1 MIVFNGSRSSGKTK
15 TLIRYC
21 LDNDI
26 AIACYSPEEKILI
39 TQKSIA
45 YFNQV
50 VKTVLM
56 TELSSYKEPV
66 AIDEYKF
73 KISLDSLYLIFRYI
87 SSVKRVL
94 EICNCRYT
102 CCSFQMS
109 SSL

>member
-26 AIACYSPEEKILI
+26 AIACYSPEEQTSI

-45 YFNQV
+45 YFNQI

-66 AIDEYKF
+66 AIDEYEQLF
-73 KISLDSLYLIFRYI
+73 KLLFR
-87 SSVKRVL
+87 
-94 EICNCRYT
+94 T
-102 CCSFQMS
+102 SFNYKGDIKAVTTTIGD
-109 SSL
+109 

>member
-21 LDNDI
+21 LDNDV
-26 AIACYSPEEKILI
+26 AIACYSPEEKISI

-66 AIDEYKF
+66 AIDEYEQLF
-73 KISLDSLYLIFRYI
+73 KLLFRTNFNYTG
-87 SSVKRVL
+87 
-94 EICNCRYT
+94 EIKAVT
-102 CCSFQMS
+102 TTIGD
-109 SSL
+109 